1 MKREEVAVIVIA
13 ALLIAGSFIASLTA
27 GREDAMDC
35 PERMAIELPSACDTT
50 GGLVIG
56 YNYFLLDRY
65 AKDHGLDCGI
75 VISRRGEHYLDS
87 LRAGAVDLVAIPCS
101 SEIPDSVE
109 VSIPIDGISLW
120 AVRKED
126 GKILRDLNS
135 WLQTFFDSEEH
146 LSRRESFLN
155 CYNPVSKAASGKKSR
170 VLSPYDDIVRAY
182 ADSIGWDWK
191 LITAVMFQES
201 RFRIEARSCRGALG
215 LMQMMPATARKWCN
229 GNPVDPENS
238 IRSGSLYL
246 KEISKIYMQVSD
258 DPLERQKYTL
268 AAYNAGICRVQD
280 IINLARERNICTS
293 QWDSVITVIPE
304 MRDTLAV
311 SASDTVKLGV
321 FQGRETMAFVDRVMC
336 LYEAFDK
343 IYIEQ

>member
-1 MKREEVAVIVIA
+1 MKKEEVAAIIIA
-13 ALLIAGSFIASLTA
+13 ALLIAGCYISSLFA
-27 GREDAMDC
+27 NCDRDVDF
-35 PERMAIELPSACDTT
+35 PKRMAIELPASCDTT

-56 YNYFLLDRY
+56 YNYFLFEHY
-65 AKDHGLDCGI
+65 AKDYGTDCEI

-126 GKILRDLNS
+126 ERELRNLNS
-135 WLQTFFDSEEH
+135 WLESFFDSEEH
-146 LSRRESFLN
+146 LARRTSFLN
-155 CYNPVSKAASGKKSR
+155 TYNPFRKAASGKKSGA
-170 VLSPYDDIVRAY
+170 LSPYDEIVKAY

-191 LITAVMFQES
+191 LITAVMYQES

-238 IRSGSLYL
+238 IRSGCLYL
-246 KEISKIYMQVSD
+246 KEISRTYRQVSD
-258 DPLERQKYTL
+258 NPRERQKYTL
-268 AAYNAGICRVQD
+268 AAYNAGIGRVQD

-321 FQGRETMAFVDRVMC
+321 FQGRETMAFVNRVMC